1 MDRDELIFRNRLANS
16 EEWKAIRERV
26 LTRAVAMG
34 AQGCKEGL
42 SGGWLELIK
51 YVDTWPSDLD
61 RALKDAK
68 KDKE

>member
-1 MDRDELIFRNRLANS
+1 MNNEELIKRDRLAKS
-16 EEWKAIRERV
+16 EQWQAIRERV
-26 LTRAVAMG
+26 LKRVVSMG
-34 AQGCKEGL
+34 AAGCKDGL

-61 RALKDAK
+61 KALKNAK

>member
-1 MDRDELIFRNRLANS
+1 MNNEELITRNSLANS
-16 EEWKAIRERV
+16 AEWKAIRERV
-26 LTRAVAMG
+26 LNRVVSMG
-34 AQGCKEGL
+34 AAGCKDGL

-61 RALKDAK
+61 KALKNAK